1 MRISMIVLRLA
12 LAINFLRYALSFV
25 PYFEGTAK
33 SSGLADQIFPGGDG
47 FRFDVQWLIVTTVF
61 IAVAM
66 LLLLFSRQ
74 SRSRY
79 KIEIIFSALWIVA
92 FIAYFVR
99 AMLTGLLDMG

>member
-1 MRISMIVLRLA
+1 
-12 LAINFLRYALSFV
+12 
-25 PYFEGTAK
+25 
-33 SSGLADQIFPGGDG
+33 
-47 FRFDVQWLIVTTVF
+47 
-61 IAVAM
+61 M